1 RRQGVSLVSEEG
13 VSKQRRGAQG
23 QPQSV
28 PVTRRGWHERI
39 GFLGEVWVKRKGLG
53 AAASANPSSSMVAGT
68 GFAECYTHLFLDV
81 DQGPIAARRGAV
93 THFRTSYIPHQT
105 HKSKTSQKED
115 AMTLTSATQRGREQA
130 AEKNAIRPFHVNVP

>member
-1 RRQGVSLVSEEG
+1 
-13 VSKQRRGAQG
+13 
-23 QPQSV
+23 
-28 PVTRRGWHERI
+28 
-39 GFLGEVWVKRKGLG
+39 
-53 AAASANPSSSMVAGT
+53 MVAGA

-93 THFRTSYIPHQT
+93 RHFRTSYIPHQT

-130 AEKNAIRPFHVNVP
+130 ADKNAIRPFHVSVPEAELTELRRRIKATRWP